1 MNKKTYC
8 FMAGLP
14 RSGSTL
20 LSSILNQNPMIYS
33 GPSSPVLNLMHGLE
47 EMIAKDEFFKAYPK
61 EEQAGLM
68 VSKVIDHFYAD
79 VLKPVIVDKHRGWP
93 LKIDYIKN
101 YFKIDHP
108 KILVPVR
115 NMDEILTSFLML
127 HRRKNGLY
135 DTQSGKVNFIDEMLI
150 KSNSPLTDENRCI
163 ALSTEGVIGVAY
175 RAIQQAMMNGNQDCL
190 HFIEYNDLV
199 SDPDSTM
206 KKVYDFLEMDPY
218 DSHDYGNLTNVNQEH
233 DQEVYGF
240 ADMHHVRPQLK
251 KTSSDPKDV
260 LPQSILDRC
269 KNTEFWRQ

>member
-1 MNKKTYC
+1 MKQKRYF

-33 GPSSPVLNLMHGLE
+33 GPSSPVLNIMHGLE
-47 EMIAKDEFFKAYPK
+47 EMISNDEFFKAYPK
-61 EEQAGLM
+61 PNQASEM
-68 VSKVIDHFYAD
+68 VASAIDHFYSD
-79 VLKPVIVDKHRGWP
+79 IQKPIVVDKHRGWP
-93 LKIDYIKN
+93 LKIDYMRG
-101 YFKIDHP
+101 YFGIENP

-135 DTQSGKVNFIDEMLI
+135 NVQSGKVNFIDEMLI

-175 RAIQQAMMNGNQDCL
+175 RAIQQALTQGHQHCL

-199 SDPDSTM
+199 TDTDKTM
-206 KKVYDFLEMDPY
+206 RGIYEFLELEPY
-218 DSHDYGNLTNVNQEH
+218 DSHDYANLQNVNQEH
-233 DQEVYGF
+233 DEDVYGF
-240 ADMHHVRPQLK
+240 ADMHHVRK
-251 KTSSDPKDV
+251 EVRKESKDPKEV
-260 LPQSILDRC
+260 LPESIFALCQD
-269 KNTEFWRQ
+269 KEFWRN